1 MPGENGLRSILNNPE
16 RAQALLEDMAK
27 RWLAHDGLWFQ
38 AVEKAYGMETAVKLD
53 TEAWEK
59 FTVLEA
65 QRISRFL
72 GLAPDGGIAALR
84 EALPLRL
91 DGLANE
97 QEIID
102 AGGGRI
108 VLRTNVCR
116 VQAARR
122 RKNMPFFP
130 CQSVGLVQFAGFART
145 IDSRIRVRCL
155 ACPPD
160 QPPGAYY
167 CAWEFSL

>member
-1 MPGENGLRSILNNPE
+1 LSNPE

-27 RWLAHDGLWFQ
+27 RWLAHDGVWFQ
-38 AVEKAYGMETAVKLD
+38 AVEKEYGLEAAVKLD

-65 QRISRFL
+65 ERIRRFL
-72 GLAPDGGIAALR
+72 GLAPEGGLAVLK
-84 EALPLRL
+84 EALQLRL
-91 DGLANE
+91 DWLANE

-102 AGGGRI
+102 AGEGRI

-122 RKNMPFFP
+122 RKNLAFFP
-130 CQSVGLVQFAGFART
+130 CREVGMVQFAGFART
-145 IDSRIRVRCL
+145 IDPRISTRCL
-155 ACPPD
+155 VSPPLD
-160 QPPGAYY
+160 SPGEYY
-167 CAWEFSL
+167 CAWEFSF